1 MVKCSVFC
9 YGYVVVRTIVLC
21 NLYKNRKNIVYLGVV
36 LLRLQIKYKT
46 KKGSVSPTYSSKIGD
61 WVNTR
66 S

>member
-36 LLRLQIKYKT
+36 LLRLQIKFMKIQNQ
-46 KKGSVSPTYSSKIGD
+46 KGIC
-61 WVNTR
+61 
-66 S
+66 

>member
-21 NLYKNRKNIVYLGVV
+21 NLYKNRKNIVAWVAGVV
-36 LLRLQIKYKT
+36 FLKIKYT
-46 KKGSVSPTYSSKIGD
+46 KPKRGLLFLQDWD
-61 WVNTR
+61 WVDTR